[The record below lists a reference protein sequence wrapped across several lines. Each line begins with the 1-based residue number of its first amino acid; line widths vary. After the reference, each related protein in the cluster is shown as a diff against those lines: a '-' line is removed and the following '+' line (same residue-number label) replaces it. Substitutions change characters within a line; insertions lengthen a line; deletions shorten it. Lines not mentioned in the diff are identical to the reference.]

1 MGLQRIEYPGNP
13 MNVYRQTAIAPN
25 LIQRARIVNAVRKF
39 FIESHYM
46 EVETPLR
53 IPAPAPE
60 LHIEAEPSGEWFL
73 HTSPE
78 LCMKRLLAA
87 GYPRIYQI
95 AKCFRQKERG
105 RRHLPEMTL
114 LEWYT
119 AGANYGD
126 MMDQCQDLILYL
138 AADLQID
145 QPLAYQDHAIDLSR
159 PWLRL
164 TVAEAFE
171 RYGSLTM
178 TAALASDRFDEVMG
192 LEIEPCLGLTRPVF
206 LYDYPAACGA
216 LARLKPGQPDVA
228 ERFELYI
235 GGLELCNG
243 FSELTDPGE
252 QRRRFLEESNRRRR
266 SGKTTYPMP
275 EAFLSALADMPPAS
289 GNALGLDRLV
299 MVLTD
304 QAAIDDVVAFTPE
317 EL

>member
-1 MGLQRIEYPGNP
+1 
-13 MNVYRQTAIAPN
+13 MNSYRQTAIAPN
-25 LIQRARIVNAVRKF
+25 LNQRARIVNAIRKF
-39 FIESHYM
+39 FIDNHYL
-46 EVETPLR
+46 EVDTPLR

-60 LHIEAEPSGEWFL
+60 LHIDAEPSGDWFL
-73 HTSPE
+73 HPSPE

-119 AGANYGD
+119 KGADYED
-126 MMDQCQDLILYL
+126 MMVQCQDLVLFL
-138 AADLQID
+138 VEHLHID
-145 QPLAYQDHAIDLSR
+145 QPLAYQNHVIDLRR
-159 PWLRL
+159 PWPRL

-171 RYGSLTM
+171 RYGSLSM
-178 TAALASDRFDEVMG
+178 VTALKSERFDEIMG
-192 LEIEPCLGLTRPVF
+192 LEIEPRLGLTQPVF
-206 LYDYPAACGA
+206 LCDYPAACGA

-228 ERFELYI
+228 ERFELYM

-243 FSELTDPGE
+243 FSELTDPEE
-252 QRRRFLEESNRRRR
+252 QRRRFVEESNRRRR
-266 SGKTTYPMP
+266 NGKTIYPMP
-275 EAFLSALADMPPAS
+275 EAFLSALPDMPPAS

-299 MVLTD
+299 MILTD
-304 QAAIDDVVAFTPE
+304 QSEIEGVVAFVPE